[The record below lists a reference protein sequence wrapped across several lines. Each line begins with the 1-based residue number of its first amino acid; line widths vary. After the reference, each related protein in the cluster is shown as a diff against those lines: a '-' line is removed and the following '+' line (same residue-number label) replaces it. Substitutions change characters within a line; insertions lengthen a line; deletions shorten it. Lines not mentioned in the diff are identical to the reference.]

1 VPLEETMNYRMM
13 GKFISR
19 ILMVEAVF
27 MLPALLI
34 AVYHRERNTVFG
46 FLTGIVITLA
56 VSLVLYL
63 FCRKAR
69 KGFYAREG
77 LVCVGASWIMMS
89 LLGCLPFYFSGEIPR
104 FIDALFETVSGFTTT
119 GASVLPQVE
128 TLSMGNLYWRSFTH
142 WLGGMGVLVFVLA
155 IGRGREKNDGYTM
168 HLLRAESPGPKV
180 EKLVP
185 KMRDTTKILYF
196 IYFFLTVL
204 NVIFLLIGRMPLF
217 DAVCTAFGTAGTG
230 GFGVK
235 NDSIAG
241 YSPYLQNVC
250 TVFMLLFGV
259 NFSCYYMLAIR
270 QVKNVFKDEELRFY
284 LGLVAGSI
292 LLITWNVRGLYGT
305 MEEAVRHAAFQ
316 VSSIVTTTGFA
327 TTDFDL
333 WPSFSR
339 AILLGLMIVGACAG
353 STGGGFKCGRALLLI
368 KSLRRNVRQILHP
381 RKVQVVRV
389 NGQMVAERVL
399 DNTNAYLA
407 AYAFIV
413 VFSFIVISIDGFSPM
428 TNFSAVLACFNN
440 IGPGLESVG
449 PTCNFGDYGLVS
461 KALLIVDM
469 LAGRLEIF
477 PILILFSRST
487 WSGR

>member
-1 VPLEETMNYRMM
+1 
-13 GKFISR
+13 
-19 ILMVEAVF
+19 MVEAVF

>member
-1 VPLEETMNYRMM
+1 MNYRMM

-19 ILMVEAVF
+19 ILLVEAVF
-27 MLPALLI
+27 MIPALLI
-34 AVYHRERNTVFG
+34 SIFHEETAAVHG
-46 FLTGIVITLA
+46 FLTGMVITVA
-56 VSLVLYL
+56 TASLLYL
-63 FCRKAR
+63 ICRKAK

-77 LVCVGASWIMMS
+77 LVCVGASWVVMS
-89 LLGCLPFYFSGEIPR
+89 LLGCLPFYFSREIPS
-104 FIDALFETVSGFTTT
+104 FVDALFETVSGFTTT
-119 GASVLPQVE
+119 GASILPEVE
-128 TLSMGNLYWRSFTH
+128 PLSMGNLYWRSFTH

-155 IGRGREKNDGYTM
+155 IGRGREKSDGYTM

-185 KMRDTTKILYF
+185 KMKDSAKILYF
-196 IYFFLTVL
+196 IYVFLTIL
-204 NVIFLLIGRMPLF
+204 NVVFLLIGGMPLF
-217 DAVCTAFGTAGTG
+217 DSLCTAFGTAGTG
-230 GFGVK
+230 GFGIK

-284 LGLVAGSI
+284 LGTALASVV
-292 LLITWNVRGLYGT
+292 LIAWNVRGLYGT
-305 MEEAVRHAAFQ
+305 IGETFRHAAFQ
-316 VSSIVTTTGFA
+316 VASIMTTTGFA
-327 TTDFDL
+327 TADFDL

-353 STGGGFKCGRALLLI
+353 STGGGFKCGRTLLLI

-381 RKVQVVRV
+381 QKVQVVRV
-389 NGQMVAERVL
+389 NGQMVTEKVL

-407 AYAFIV
+407 AYAFII

-449 PTCNFGDYGLVS
+449 PTCNFGDYGLLS
-461 KALLIVDM
+461 KSLLIVDM